1 MSTETQNS
9 PNIASSRNPRKRHSF
24 RAEIRAVIIARK
36 LRGDPFDFRDII
48 KEAGGGSNKTVREEL
63 DKCPEITEGMR
74 IGRGAK
80 TDAERVTALEKAI
93 DASLS
98 RERELLAENQALKAS
113 LDSARADL
121 DKLLTAHQD
130 SQRLLLQSVDD
141 LRQMVKAGQGAM
153 PQGVV
158 ESERQKSAPPSESGD
173 AILWK
178 ARHDRLLKRYVA
190 LDEKCRKLA
199 GQLHELGVDVD

>member
-1 MSTETQNS
+1 MSTQT
-9 PNIASSRNPRKRHSF
+9 PKSRKPRSLHSY
-24 RAEIRAVIIARK
+24 RAKIRDVIIARK
-36 LRGDPFDFRDII
+36 LRGDTFDIRDII
-48 KEAGGGSNKTVREEL
+48 KEVGGGSNTTVREEL
-63 DKCPEITEGMR
+63 DNCPEITEGMR

-80 TDAERVTALEKAI
+80 TAAERVTALEKAI
-93 DASLS
+93 DASLT
-98 RERELLAENQALKAS
+98 RERELVAEKLALKTS

-153 PQGVV
+153 PRGVM
-158 ESERQKSAPPSESGD
+158 EAERQKSAPMESGD

-178 ARHDRLLKRYVA
+178 ARHDLLLKQFAA
-190 LDEKCRKLA
+190 LDEKCRKMA
-199 GQLHELGVDVD
+199 GQLHELGVDVG

>member
-1 MSTETQNS
+1 MTTETHNS
-9 PNIASSRNPRKRHSF
+9 AKSRKSRKRHSF
-24 RAEIRAVIIARK
+24 RAKIRDVIIARK

-48 KEAGGGSNKTVREEL
+48 LEAGGGSNKTVREEL
-63 DKCPEITEGMR
+63 DNCPEITEGMR

-98 RERELLAENQALKAS
+98 RERKLVAENQVLKTS

-153 PQGVV
+153 PQGVL
-158 ESERQKSAPPSESGD
+158 EAERQKSAPAEQSGD

-178 ARHDRLLKRYVA
+178 ARHDQLLTRFVA
-190 LDEKCRKLA
+190 LDEKCRKMA